1 MISIIEI
8 KLTITK
14 NDLVVKCMQSHVV
27 SRADMSSDSQSPVP
41 APRLRLE
48 LHLIILMINYSKL
61 ILFNLFLNDKSSQ
74 NNSELLLSN
83 CATRTEFLIQIR
95 TLLG

>member
-8 KLTITK
+8 KLTVTN
-14 NDLVVKCMQSHVV
+14 NDLVVKCMQSLVV
-27 SRADMSSDSQSPVP
+27 SRADMSSDSQSPAH

-61 ILFNLFLNDKSSQ
+61 ILFNLILNDKSSR
-74 NNSELLLSN
+74 NLRITVNSSY
-83 CATRTEFLIQIR
+83 Q
-95 TLLG
+95 TLPHEPSF